1 MSDGTIAERLEAVRQ
16 LMQFFKAERIA
27 YLSAAIV
34 SVGMILYCAFQVLA
48 KDPTPSALVGL
59 FGSGGMIS
67 LGMGRLLTMWTQ
79 AMRLIAGQKL
89 G

>member
-1 MSDGTIAERLEAVRQ
+1 MSDGTIAERLDAVRQ

-34 SVGMILYCAFQVLA
+34 SVGMILYCAYKVLA

-79 AMRLIAGQKL
+79 AMRLIAGQNL
-89 G
+89 S

>member
-34 SVGMILYCAFQVLA
+34 SVAMIFYCAFQVLT

-79 AMRLIAGQKL
+79 AMRLIAGQNL